1 MMVIPK
7 IPVAGK
13 DHLRTVADHDGFV
26 YLKFT
31 IVPKL
36 LYHSGKSTLY
46 LSKFRCFHN
55 VFVKKIQPP
64 MEGNLSI

>member
-31 IVPKL
+31 IV
-36 LYHSGKSTLY
+36 SET
-46 LSKFRCFHN
+46 
-55 VFVKKIQPP
+55 
-64 MEGNLSI
+64 SIP